1 MPISVV
7 MPALEMAQETG
18 KLISWL
24 KKEGQ
29 EVAKGEPLLEV
40 ETDKAVMEVEAPG
53 DGILAGI
60 KVQEGDVVP
69 VGQTIAWLVA
79 PGEKPPAEA
88 APAPTPARAGAPA
101 ARTAAVPVASAAPAT
116 SAAAKIS
123 PKARRL
129 AREYNVDLSKV
140 QGTGPDGAITTDDV
154 LAAVG
159 PAAAPGAAAPAGA
172 AEAIS
177 PVARLMAERTTQSWT
192 TAPHFYLTRDVDAT
206 ALVGVRARLAP
217 AVEKETGAKLSHT
230 DLLVA
235 LVSRVLTKHPR
246 LNATWTGSSV
256 QANPDVNMGVAVA
269 VKDGV
274 VSVVIPTA
282 DKALLVEIS
291 AHLRE
296 KAERARAGKLHPAD
310 ISGATFTITNLGM
323 YGVDSFHAI
332 ITPPQAGILAVGRI
346 ADRLVVVNGKP
357 EVRPMMTLTL
367 SCDHRVVDG
376 AQAALF
382 LKELAEAIH
391 DAGDNLS

>member
-1 MPISVV
+1 
-7 MPALEMAQETG
+7 
-18 KLISWL
+18 
-24 KKEGQ
+24 
-29 EVAKGEPLLEV
+29 V
-40 ETDKAVMEVEAPG
+40 E
-53 DGILAGI
+53 
-60 KVQEGDVVP
+60 
-69 VGQTIAWLVA
+69 
-79 PGEKPPAEA
+79 
-88 APAPTPARAGAPA
+88 
-101 ARTAAVPVASAAPAT
+101 
-116 SAAAKIS
+116 
-123 PKARRL
+123 
-129 AREYNVDLSKV
+129 
-140 QGTGPDGAITTDDV
+140 
-154 LAAVG
+154 
-159 PAAAPGAAAPAGA
+159 PAAARAAAAPAVA
-172 AEAIS
+172 ADALS

-246 LNATWTGSSV
+246 LNGTWTGSSV
-256 QANPDVNMGVAVA
+256 QANREVNMGVAVA

-282 DKALLVEIS
+282 DKALLSEIS

-296 KAERARAGKLHPAD
+296 KAERARVGKLHPAD
-310 ISGATFTITNLGM
+310 ISGATFTISNLGM

-332 ITPPQAGILAVGRI
+332 ITPPQAAILAVGRI

-391 DAGDNLS
+391 DAGDNLG

>member
-1 MPISVV
+1 

-79 PGEKPPAEA
+79 PGEKPPIEA
-88 APAPTPARAGAPA
+88 ASAASAARAGAPA
-101 ARTAAVPVASAAPAT
+101 ARAAAVSVPSAEPAAPAG
-116 SAAAKIS
+116 AKIS

-140 QGTGPDGAITTDDV
+140 QGTGSDGAITTDDV
-154 LAAVG
+154 LAAVE
-159 PAAAPGAAAPAGA
+159 PAAAPPAVA
-172 AEAIS
+172 AEPLS

-246 LNATWTGSSV
+246 LNGTWTGSSV
-256 QANPDVNMGVAVA
+256 QASREVNMGVAVA

-310 ISGATFTITNLGM
+310 ISGATFTISNLGM

-332 ITPPQAGILAVGRI
+332 ITPPQAAILAVGRI

-382 LKELAEAIH
+382 LQDLAEAIH
-391 DAGDNLS
+391 DAGDTLG